1 MMGSDSEICLSKDKQ
16 RQKELE
22 QFHFDLLEKYVG
34 QRPKTGSGSTDCN
47 IPFSM
52 GIPSLCYGMYN
63 CQGAHTLEE
72 SLDIASLTTGMRVCL
87 AAVLDC
93 FVDE

>member
-1 MMGSDSEICLSKDKQ
+1 
-16 RQKELE
+16 
-22 QFHFDLLEKYVG
+22 
-34 QRPKTGSGSTDCN
+34 
-47 IPFSM
+47 M

-63 CQGAHTLEE
+63 GQGAHTLEE